1 MTKTNENQNNSHSD
15 VSTETETQVKKPF
28 LEPKLAFIEPK
39 LTKHGDATKITQQ
52 GFFGTFTPGL

>member
-1 MTKTNENQNNSHSD
+1 MTKTIDNQNNSHSN
-15 VSTETETQVKKPF
+15 VVTEADAQLKKPF

-52 GFFGTFTPGL
+52 GFFGTFTP

>member
-1 MTKTNENQNNSHSD
+1 MSKERDNQDTSQSD
-15 VSTETETQVKKPF
+15 LITETETKKPF

-52 GFFGTFTPGL
+52 GFFGTFTP

>member
-1 MTKTNENQNNSHSD
+1 MSKERENLDTSQGELI
-15 VSTETETQVKKPF
+15 TETEIQAKKPF

-52 GFFGTFTPGL
+52 GFFSTFTPL

>member
-1 MTKTNENQNNSHSD
+1 MTKRFENQNNSHSD
-15 VSTETETQVKKPF
+15 VVTEADVQLKKPF

-52 GFFGTFTPGL
+52 GFFGTFTPV

>member
-1 MTKTNENQNNSHSD
+1 MTKKIEDQNTSD
-15 VSTETETQVKKPF
+15 RDAITDVDAQPKKPF

-52 GFFGTFTPGL
+52 GFFGTFTP